1 MIAHGRIPYR
11 TGRPPWDY
19 DPRARALD
27 ERLDAIDLELEGLAR
42 IRCENATAAAAS
54 LGFSVEGIRPLVAR
68 PWESR
73 VETQERRRARAAL
86 NPPRRTANGKP
97 LLERRSGQVLAVR

>member
-1 MIAHGRIPYR
+1 MPVLGRIPYLA
-11 TGRPPWDY
+11 GRSWEY

-27 ERLDAIDLELEGLAR
+27 ERIDAINLELEGLAR
-42 IRCENATAAAAS
+42 IRCEGYCAS
-54 LGFSVEGIRPLVAR
+54 LRERGFDVSGIHPLVAR

-86 NPPRRTANGKP
+86 NPPRRTATGRV
-97 LLERRSGQVLAVR
+97 LLERRCGQVLGVS